1 MKRRMGGFWLFS
13 IALVSAGVLL
23 AGCQGREPDKSIR
36 KKFDTV
42 VAADFKAIVSEL
54 PKESLSDSVYFRI
67 VEYTTYEKSLYS
79 VRAVVDYYYLKNV
92 QVKRTVKY
100 RYVKNARKWERYA
113 NEYRSFLLD
122 TAKAR

>member
-23 AGCQGREPDKSIR
+23 AGCEGREPDTSIR

-42 VAADFKAIVSEL
+42 VASDFKAIVSEL

-113 NEYRSFLLD
+113 NEYRFYSD

>member
-13 IALVSAGVLL
+13 IALVSAWVLL
-23 AGCQGREPDKSIR
+23 AGCEGREPDTSIR

-113 NEYRSFLLD
+113 NEYRFFSD

>member
-1 MKRRMGGFWLFS
+1 MKRRMGGFRLFS
-13 IALVSAGVLL
+13 IALVSAWVLL
-23 AGCQGREPDKSIR
+23 AGCEGREPDTSIR

-42 VAADFKAIVSEL
+42 VASDFKAIVSEL
-54 PKESLSDSVYFRI
+54 PKESLGDSVYFRI

-113 NEYRSFLLD
+113 NEYRFYSD

>member
-23 AGCQGREPDKSIR
+23 AGCQGRESDKSIR

-113 NEYRSFLLD
+113 NEYRFYSD

>member
-1 MKRRMGGFWLFS
+1 MKRRMGGFRVFS

-23 AGCQGREPDKSIR
+23 AGCQAREPDKSIR

-42 VAADFKAIVSEL
+42 VAADFKSIVSEL

-79 VRAVVDYYYLKNV
+79 VRAVVDYYYLKDV

-113 NEYRSFLLD
+113 NEYMFYSD